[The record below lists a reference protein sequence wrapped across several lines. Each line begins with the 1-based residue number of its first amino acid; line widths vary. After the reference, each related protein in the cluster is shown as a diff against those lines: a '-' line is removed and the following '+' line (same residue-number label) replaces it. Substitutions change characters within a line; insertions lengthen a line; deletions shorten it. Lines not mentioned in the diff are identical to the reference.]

1 MISSHRADGFAIVS
15 CAWTGLIED
24 RRNRRID
31 RDRRAGNAEK
41 EDLGVADA
49 GSNPKD
55 WEKLRGDNLM
65 PTETPQC
72 SREDLRDARQDEDL
86 GG

>member
-1 MISSHRADGFAIVS
+1 MIFSHSTDGFAIVS
-15 CAWTGLIED
+15 CAWTGLVEN

-31 RDRRAGNAEK
+31 RDRRAGNAKK
-41 EDLGVADA
+41 EDLGVKDA

-55 WEKLRGDNLM
+55 FERIRGHKLVS
-65 PTETPQC
+65 TKTPQC
-72 SREDLRDARQDEDL
+72 SREDLRDAGQYEDL

>member
-1 MISSHRADGFAIVS
+1 M
-15 CAWTGLIED
+15 
-24 RRNRRID
+24 RID
-31 RDRRAGNAEK
+31 SQSCHALGLDWLRTGAIGELTEIDVQEQQKK

-55 WEKLRGDNLM
+55 FERIRGHNLV

-72 SREDLRDARQDEDL
+72 SREDLRDVGEDEDL